1 MPRCPPQQGHCNS
14 ITCMAVT
21 EDRSTIITADVGSES
36 MLVLWNSRNG
46 VPLQSISQPHK
57 LGIIAM
63 DISPD
68 DEWLATVGAVDPK
81 SGEQEVGVTELDG
94 CDKGVKATAPP
105 SVQQHAPQIV
115 QFESHCTCLCLV
127 CWVTDRTVVL
137 GHHSIQPQGEAVR
150 AHSHS
155 SGRCAALGALQHE

>member
-1 MPRCPPQQGHCNS
+1 
-14 ITCMAVT
+14 MAVT

-81 SGEQEVGVTELDG
+81 SGEQEVGVMELDG
-94 CDKGVKATAPP
+94 CDKEGLCVKATAPHA
-105 SVQQHAPQIV
+105 SVQQHSA
-115 QFESHCTCLCLV
+115 
-127 CWVTDRTVVL
+127 TDC
-137 GHHSIQPQGEAVR
+137 AV
-150 AHSHS
+150 
-155 SGRCAALGALQHE
+155 